1 MSIAFIRF
9 TIDVA
14 VVFRN
19 KEDKSVVEGGVIN
32 LQINCAKA
40 GQRSVPKQRRFLF
53 IRWEFGGRGGPEE
66 TPRTFVQDLVIRTT
80 IY

>member
-32 LQINCAKA
+32 L
-40 GQRSVPKQRRFLF
+40 
-53 IRWEFGGRGGPEE
+53 
-66 TPRTFVQDLVIRTT
+66 
-80 IY
+80 